1 MIHTLKLAAVIS
13 LVLFTSE
20 IAFARKPT
28 GVIQREIR
36 LEHAQELLG
45 KHYKKSVVRTGE
57 KVRKINQAVYD
68 WTKERLPRKF
78 RKDHKRV
85 AQAIIDE
92 ALKHEFDP
100 VFLMSVIQGESSFNP
115 SMLGKLDEI
124 GLMQIRPATGEWIA
138 GLAGMKWKGAQALH
152 DPVYNIKLGAAY
164 LAWLRERFDSHAQ
177 LYLAAYNMGQRNVD
191 RALDKDVWPK
201 QYPSHVMKSYIEFY
215 TDLENSMARKAAGK
229 SVTAV
234 SRGSRGET

>member
-1 MIHTLKLAAVIS
+1 MKHILNLIAVCG
-13 LVLFTSE
+13 LLMVTSE
-20 IAFARKPT
+20 MALARKPT

-45 KHYKKSVVRTGE
+45 KHYKNSIVRTGE
-57 KVRKINQAVYD
+57 RVRKINQKVYD

-85 AQAIIDE
+85 AQTIIDE
-92 ALKHEFDP
+92 AQKHEFDP
-100 VFLMSVIQGESSFNP
+100 VFLMSVIMGESSFNP

-138 GLAGMKWKGAQALH
+138 ELSGMKWRGTKALH

-164 LAWLRERFDSHAQ
+164 LAWLREKFDSHAQ
-177 LYLAAYNMGQRNVD
+177 LYLAAYNMGQRNVN

-201 QYPSHVMKSYIEFY
+201 QYPSHVMKNYIEFY
-215 TDLENSMARKAAGK
+215 TELEISLERKASGK
-229 SVTAV
+229 SVTALGKPG
-234 SRGSRGET
+234 RGDT